1 MPSNKPQLT
10 IHLDPG
16 LLEQVEQIAERRG
29 WSKNQTVNWLLL
41 AGLAAVATHTTT
53 TTESS
58 PQ

>member
-10 IHLDPG
+10 IHLDPE
-16 LLEQVEQIAERRG
+16 LLERVESWRARRG
-29 WSKNQTVNWLLL
+29 WSKNQAVNELIRR
-41 AGLAAVATHTTT
+41 GFEHTTT

>member
-29 WSKNQTVNWLLL
+29 WSKNQTVNWLIRR
-41 AGLAAVATHTTT
+41 GFEHTTT